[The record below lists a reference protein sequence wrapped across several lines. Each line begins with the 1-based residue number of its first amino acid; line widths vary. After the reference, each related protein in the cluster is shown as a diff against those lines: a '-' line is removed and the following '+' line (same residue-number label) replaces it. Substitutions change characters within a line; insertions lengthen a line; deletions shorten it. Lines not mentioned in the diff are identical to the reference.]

1 MLVAQL
7 DFMRVQNI
15 SVAAIVTTGPFG
27 ERAENG
33 DGELRRF
40 CDCAVDHLY
49 GKSVRVLVYKESR
62 EEFRE
67 LLQTK
72 MQYTQIANKRGAVP
86 SFFVLG
92 PVEETKK
99 KNQAR
104 GEMISMTSTRKEDPT
119 KRWAPIS
126 FLQLKECKTGVEKST
141 RILVCRRTEVVLA
154 ERVVERKH
162 RWENKRC

>member
-72 MQYTQIANKRGAVP
+72 MQYIQIANKRGAVP

-92 PVEETKK
+92 PVEQIKK
-99 KNQAR
+99 KMNQAR
-104 GEMISMTSTRKEDPT
+104 DAVIHMRGARKEDLT

-154 ERVVERKH
+154 
-162 RWENKRC
+162 